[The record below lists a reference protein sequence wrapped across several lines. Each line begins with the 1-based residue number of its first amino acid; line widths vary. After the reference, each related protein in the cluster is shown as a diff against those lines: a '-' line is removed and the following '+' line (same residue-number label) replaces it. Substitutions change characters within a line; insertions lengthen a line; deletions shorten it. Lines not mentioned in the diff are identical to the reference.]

1 MGSTTFEWP
10 RGAEARDTE
19 ALELWLAVHGWEVDP
34 TVFMAGGLGP
44 AVQVQPIGG
53 ACQDGEPGLLIL
65 PGKPWST
72 RGTGYGSLP
81 GPPLPPPAEPRRPG
95 PPQSSSSR
103 HAVRARE
110 ARISPAG
117 SVMSMPRAL
126 PIWSS
131 RRATLLWCRCRRSA
145 ARRREPVAQ

>member
-1 MGSTTFEWP
+1 MGNTTFEWP

-65 PGKPWST
+65 PGETVEYARDRIRIAPRST
-72 RGTGYGSLP
+72 V
-81 GPPLPPPAEPRRPG
+81 PAACG
-95 PPQSSSSR
+95 AS
-103 HAVRARE
+103 
-110 ARISPAG
+110 
-117 SVMSMPRAL
+117 
-126 PIWSS
+126 
-131 RRATLLWCRCRRSA
+131 
-145 ARRREPVAQ
+145 